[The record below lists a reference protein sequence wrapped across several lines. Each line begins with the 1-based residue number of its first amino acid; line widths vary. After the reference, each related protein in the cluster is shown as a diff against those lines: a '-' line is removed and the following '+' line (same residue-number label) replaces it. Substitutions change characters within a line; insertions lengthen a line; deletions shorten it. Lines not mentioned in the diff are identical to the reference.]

1 MKYLKRFLERI
12 EESDLDDILDIL
24 QYVGELEAKVWQNEF
39 VQFSDGILVVYFE
52 DATMPEI
59 KEIEDCQSRL
69 ESIGYRLISYD
80 VDSVGL
86 WFLVMSEELESK
98 YKDKL
103 HFNFIEDLKFK
114 KRIFNAVSLAQGGFN
129 YCNKEYPSGDTISV
143 IQNPQK
149 TWFVTDSITDQEEP
163 SDNKVLANID
173 FLKAQHRVLGIQQSL
188 SRGF

>member
-103 HFNFIEDLKFK
+103 LFKFIEDLKFK

>member
-114 KRIFNAVSLAQGGFN
+114 KRIFNAASLAQGGFN

-149 TWFVTDSITDQEEP
+149 AWFVTDSITDQEEP

>member
-86 WFLVMSEELESK
+86 WFLVMTEELESK

-103 HFNFIEDLKFK
+103 LFKFIEDLKFK
-114 KRIFNAVSLAQGGFN
+114 KRIFNAASLAQGGFN

-149 TWFVTDSITDQEEP
+149 AWFVTDSITDQEEP

-173 FLKAQHRVLGIQQSL
+173 FLKAQHRVLGIQQAI
-188 SRGF
+188 SRRF

>member
-12 EESDLDDILDIL
+12 EESDLDEVLDIL
-24 QYVGELEAKVWQNEF
+24 QYAGELEPRVWQNDF
-39 VQFSDGILVVYFE
+39 VRFSDGLLVIYFK
-52 DATMPEI
+52 DATLPEI
-59 KEIEDCQSRL
+59 KEIEDCQRRL

-86 WFLVMSEELESK
+86 WFLVMTEELESK

-103 HFNFIEDLKFK
+103 LFKFIEDLKFK
-114 KRIFNAVSLAQGGFN
+114 KRIFNAASLAQGGFN

>member
-1 MKYLKRFLERI
+1 MKYLKKFLERI

-86 WFLVMSEELESK
+86 WFLVMTEELESK

-103 HFNFIEDLKFK
+103 LFKFIEDLKFK
-114 KRIFNAVSLAQGGFN
+114 KRSFNSSNELN

>member
-12 EESDLDDILDIL
+12 EESDLDEVLDIL
-24 QYVGELEAKVWQNEF
+24 QYVGELEPKIWQNDF
-39 VQFSDGILVVYFE
+39 VRFSDGLLVVYFE
-52 DATMPEI
+52 DATLPEV

-69 ESIGYRLISYD
+69 ESIGYRLVSYD

-86 WFLVMSEELESK
+86 WFLVMTKELESK
-98 YKDKL
+98 YKDEL
-103 HFNFIEDLKFK
+103 HFKFIEDLKFK
-114 KRIFNAVSLAQGGFN
+114 KRSFNTTPENGMN

-149 TWFVTDSITDQEEP
+149 AWFVTDSITDQEEP

-173 FLKAQHRVLGIQQSL
+173 FLKAQHRVLGIQQFL